1 MSAQYDAGSF
11 RDRRGHVFSQNGRIC
26 RTVTDFGVDDFN
38 VVRQTKLLDVLVANG
53 SVIAEERVDSGEPLP
68 AGAALVLKHPKLP
81 YVSYPYEWPFA
92 ALKAAALLHL
102 DVHLAALEDRV
113 TMSDASAYNV
123 QFRGAKPVFIDVL
136 SFVPYVDGEFWSG
149 HQQFC
154 NQFLNPLLLRARLG
168 VPHNAW
174 YRGALEGVSTEEL
187 NQLLPWYK
195 KLSWNMLT
203 HVALQARFQQ
213 GARRGGAAVEKAK
226 ARKLPLIGHQEILR
240 GLRRWIAKLEPLGGG
255 STDWENYANQNS
267 YDSAEEA
274 AKRDYVRQFVAS
286 SAPSMMCDLGCNTGE
301 YSVLALESGAET
313 VVGFD
318 FDQNAIERA
327 FRRAQ
332 REELNFLPLLLDA
345 ANPSPMQGWQQQ
357 ERRGFAE
364 RADSEALL
372 ALALIHHLVIGKNIP
387 MQQAVGWLVAQAA
400 TGVIE
405 FVQKTD
411 PMVVALLQLR
421 EDIFE
426 DYSQDSFEIALQK
439 NARIVHSQEVSA
451 NGRRLYT
458 YERD

>member
-1 MSAQYDAGSF
+1 MSAQYDAGSY
-11 RDRRGHVFSQNGRIC
+11 RDRRGHVFSQQGRTF
-26 RTVTDFGVDDFN
+26 RTVTDFGLDDFN
-38 VVRQTKLLDVLVANG
+38 FVRQTKLLDVLVANG
-53 SVIAEERVDSGEPLP
+53 SVIAEERVDASTPLP
-68 AGAALVLKHPKLP
+68 DGAVLVLQHPTLP

-102 DVHLAALEDRV
+102 DVHLAALEHRV
-113 TMSDASAYNV
+113 TMSDASAYNI
-123 QFRGAKPVFIDVL
+123 QFRGARPVFIDVL
-136 SFVPYVDGEFWSG
+136 SFVPYVEGEFWSG

-154 NQFLNPLLLRARLG
+154 NQFLNPLLLRSHLG

-174 YRGALEGVSTEEL
+174 YRGALEGVATEDL

-213 GARRGGAAVEKAK
+213 GARRSDAAVEKAK
-226 ARKLPLIGHQEILR
+226 ARNLPLIGYQEILR

-255 STDWENYANQNS
+255 STDWEDYANQNS

-274 AKRDYVRQFVAS
+274 SKRDYVRQFVANTM
-286 SAPSMMCDLGCNTGE
+286 PSLLCDLGCNTGE
-301 YSVLALESGAET
+301 YSVLALQSGADT
-313 VVGFD
+313 AIGFD
-318 FDQNAIERA
+318 FDQNAIETA

-332 REELNFLPLLLDA
+332 RENLNFLPLLLDV
-345 ANPSPMQGWQQQ
+345 ANPSPMQGWQQK
-357 ERRGFAE
+357 ERRGFSE
-364 RADSEALL
+364 RAASQALL
-372 ALALIHHLVIGKNIP
+372 ALALVHHLVIGKNIP

-411 PMVVALLQLR
+411 PMVIALLQLR
-421 EDIFE
+421 EDVFD
-426 DYSQDSFEIALQK
+426 DYSQESFENALQK
-439 NARIVHSQEVSA
+439 YARIVHSKQVSA

-458 YERD
+458 YERM